1 MIIIS
6 SFVNIQGSKQHRLA
20 YQIENVIKSQYCD
33 DSFSFLFMSNCQCKK
48 QFVLYMISS
57 LFFHAETFFYFFQ
70 KKCMQYWPEESGE
83 CGPFFIIIRNSEQF
97 NNYVVR
103 QMIIRKVCTTNSK
116 HNIASNET
124 YKKLSQSSKQL
135 QFSISNGIQTLC
147 LDCTIIVQ
155 ERNI

>member
-1 MIIIS
+1 MSLNRNTVMIPSHSFPCPIADLRNS
-6 SFVNIQGSKQHRLA
+6 SYYIWYRH
-20 YQIENVIKSQYCD
+20 C
-33 DSFSFLFMSNCQCKK
+33 FSTLK
-48 QFVLYMISS
+48 L
-57 LFFHAETFFYFFQ
+57 FFYFFQ

-83 CGPFFIIIRNSEQF
+83 CGPFFIIIRHTEQC

-116 HNIASNET
+116 HNMVSNET

-147 LDCTIIVQ
+147 LDCIIIVQ

>member
-1 MIIIS
+1 MSLNRNTVMIPS
-6 SFVNIQGSKQHRLA
+6 H
-20 YQIENVIKSQYCD
+20 
-33 DSFSFLFMSNCQCKK
+33 SFSVSNCRFKK

-83 CGPFFIIIRNSEQF
+83 CGPFFIIIRHTEQC

-116 HNIASNET
+116 HNMASNET

-155 ERNI
+155 ERKILSFLSFNSKHTYV

>member
-1 MIIIS
+1 
-6 SFVNIQGSKQHRLA
+6 
-20 YQIENVIKSQYCD
+20 
-33 DSFSFLFMSNCQCKK
+33 MSNCQCKK

-155 ERNI
+155 ERNILSFLSFNSKHTYV

>member
-1 MIIIS
+1 MSLNRNTVMIPS
-6 SFVNIQGSKQHRLA
+6 H
-20 YQIENVIKSQYCD
+20 
-33 DSFSFLFMSNCQCKK
+33 SFSCPIADLRN
-48 QFVLYMISS
+48 SS
-57 LFFHAETFFYFFQ
+57 YYIWYRHCFSTLKLFFYFFQ

-83 CGPFFIIIRNSEQF
+83 CGPFFIIIRHTEQC

-116 HNIASNET
+116 HNMVSNET
-124 YKKLSQSSKQL
+124 YKKLSKSSKQL

>member
-1 MIIIS
+1 MIPS
-6 SFVNIQGSKQHRLA
+6 H
-20 YQIENVIKSQYCD
+20 
-33 DSFSFLFMSNCQCKK
+33 SFSCTIANLRN
-48 QFVLYMISS
+48 SS
-57 LFFHAETFFYFFQ
+57 YYIWYRHCFSTLKLFFICFQ

-83 CGPFFIIIRNSEQF
+83 CGPFFIIIRHTEQC

-116 HNIASNET
+116 HNMVSNET

-155 ERNI
+155 ERNILSFLSFNSKHTYV

>member
-1 MIIIS
+1 MSLNRNTVMIPS
-6 SFVNIQGSKQHRLA
+6 H
-20 YQIENVIKSQYCD
+20 
-33 DSFSFLFMSNCQCKK
+33 SFSCPIADLRNSSYYIWYRHCFSTLKLF
-48 QFVLYMISS
+48 
-57 LFFHAETFFYFFQ
+57 FFQ

-83 CGPFFIIIRNSEQF
+83 CGPFFIIIRHTEQC

-116 HNIASNET
+116 HNMASNET
-124 YKKLSQSSKQL
+124 YKKLSQLSKEL

>member
-1 MIIIS
+1 MSLNRNTVMIPS
-6 SFVNIQGSKQHRLA
+6 H
-20 YQIENVIKSQYCD
+20 
-33 DSFSFLFMSNCQCKK
+33 SFSCPIAN
-48 QFVLYMISS
+48 VRNSS
-57 LFFHAETFFYFFQ
+57 YYIWYRHCFSTLILFFCFQ

-83 CGPFFIIIRNSEQF
+83 CGPFFIIIRNSEQC

-116 HNIASNET
+116 NNMASNET